1 MPSTGPNIVYI
12 LADDMGYGDIS
23 AFNPQAAFRTPHLDQ
38 LAAEGMMFRD
48 AHASSAVCT
57 PSRYSILTGR
67 YNWRSGL
74 KQGVTMGYSESVLE
88 PGRLTVAAWL
98 QQHGYRTGC
107 IGKWHLGWTWAGLAE
122 TGEVDFAAPIRQGP
136 LQAGFESFFGIS
148 ASLDMPPYVFVEN
161 DRATAVPDRRISGNT
176 GKLAFREG
184 VIAPDFHPETVLPTL
199 ERKAVD
205 FILRQE
211 CGDRPFFLYL
221 PLTAPHTPILPGIA
235 YRGKSGTNEYG
246 DFCLQVDDVVGSV
259 MDALARQNL
268 TANTVVIF
276 TSDNGCS
283 PQADFAELARCH
295 HFPSHIFRG
304 MKADIYEGGHR
315 IPLIVRWPKGIA
327 AGTAR
332 DDTVCLVDFFATCA
346 DILGETLPDNTGEDS
361 VSNLPVWRGQALDET
376 LREAT
381 VHSSINGSLSIRK
394 GRWKLEMC
402 PGSGGWSAPRPGEEL
417 PDWPTCQLYDL
428 AEDVGEQ
435 QNLIGAHPE
444 KARELQD
451 LLTDYVR
458 RGRSTPGPVQP
469 NTGAF
474 PWQQLWWMNTAE
486 PEANAGE
493 KVDAGANAG
502 AKSCDG

>member
-1 MPSTGPNIVYI
+1 MPSTRPNIVYI

-23 AFNPQAAFRTPHLDQ
+23 AFNPQAAFRTPRLDQ
-38 LAAEGMMFRD
+38 LAAEGMMFGD

-67 YNWRSGL
+67 YNWRSSL

-98 QQHGYRTGC
+98 RQRGYRTGC
-107 IGKWHLGWTWAGLAE
+107 IGKWHLGWTWARLAG
-122 TGEVDFAAPIRQGP
+122 TGEVDFTAPIRQGP

-148 ASLDMPPYVFVEN
+148 ASLDMPPYVYVEG
-161 DRATAVPDRRISGNT
+161 DRATAIPDRRIAGNT

-199 ERKAVD
+199 ERKAID
-205 FILRQE
+205 FIQRQSR
-211 CGDRPFFLYL
+211 DARPFFLYL

-235 YRGKSGTNEYG
+235 YRGKSGTNAYG
-246 DFCLQVDDVVGSV
+246 DFCLQVDDVVGHV
-259 MDALARQNL
+259 MDALATQGL
-268 TANTVVIF
+268 AENTIVVF

-283 PQADFAELARCH
+283 PQADFAELARCR

-315 IPLIVRWPKGIA
+315 IPLIVRWPDGIT
-327 AGTAR
+327 AGTAS
-332 DDTVCLVDFFATCA
+332 DETVCLADFFATCA
-346 DILGETLPDNTGEDS
+346 DLLGEALPDNAAEDS
-361 VSNLPVWRGQALDET
+361 ISNLPAWRGKALDKR

-381 VHSSINGSLSIRK
+381 VHSSIDGSLSIRQ

-402 PGSGGWSAPRPGEEL
+402 PGSGGWSAPKPGEEQ
-417 PDWPTCQLYDL
+417 PGWPACQLYDL
-428 AEDVGEQ
+428 TEDAGEQ
-435 QNLIGAHPE
+435 RNLIGEHPE
-444 KARELQD
+444 KARELQN

-458 RGRSTPGPVQP
+458 RGRSTPGPEQP

-474 PWQQLWWMNTAE
+474 PWKQLWWMKQAAAE
-486 PEANAGE
+486 MEME
-493 KVDAGANAG
+493 ME
-502 AKSCDG
+502 